1 MILIVTKL
9 SAFLPA
15 LTLRVNIQHRMRSA
29 FVTRWVW
36 NSPPA
41 FDKGE
46 KKESKRSPFYF
57 KTAIRLRVPDT
68 NRPVRPFAADE
79 FL

>member
-1 MILIVTKL
+1 
-9 SAFLPA
+9 
-15 LTLRVNIQHRMRSA
+15 MRSA

-46 KKESKRSPFYF
+46 KKESERSPFDF
-57 KTAIRLRVPDT
+57 KIAIRLRVPDT
-68 NRPVRPFAADE
+68 NRPVRPFAADG